1 MRVAGVGYMYGEAP
15 SDMTSEETAA
25 LREDM
30 RILALCED
38 PNEDFDDIE
47 SRPPTPDEVALVGA
61 MGADLF
67 YGLPPEEQVD
77 DILHL
82 PPHVSARLLARMPSE
97 ERDRILPLLPGRL
110 SETILSLLPVGSA

>member
-1 MRVAGVGYMYGEAP
+1 MYGEAP